1 MKKWIVFYN
10 KLTNAELARIT
21 MEGTFPDEIQSTIEL
36 LALDQ
41 GLKTTD
47 IYTVIKSNH

>member
-10 KLTNAELARIT
+10 KHTNNELARMTI
-21 MEGTFPDEIQSTIEL
+21 EGTFPDEIQSTIEL

-47 IYTVIKSNH
+47 IYTLIK